1 MHMQEE
7 SEEDDDVNEGFIK
20 GRGPRLNNQN
30 VEPEEESENSED
42 DEDNM
47 ADTEHEQGLIGE
59 DEIEDINTQFEMMNM
74 QL

>member
-1 MHMQEE
+1 
-7 SEEDDDVNEGFIK
+7 
-20 GRGPRLNNQN
+20 
-30 VEPEEESENSED
+30 
-42 DEDNM
+42 M